1 MDIISKLTLGLFIGL
16 IINFFALTQEK
27 KVTAFLL
34 GALMVLSA
42 VFQNEFLFKISF
54 GWTFLLSIIALIY
67 HYVKPHD
74 KLGKIK
80 FFMNAIIG
88 FLAVRLFIVA
98 KGIYVNKEAV
108 FGSESLFSTIEQ
120 LGIIDV
126 FDITMFT
133 TFLILLAPLNLL
145 KKELERKNDFVKE
158 KMKDA

>member
-1 MDIISKLTLGLFIGL
+1 MDIISELILGIFIGL

-27 KVTAFLL
+27 KATAFLL
-34 GALMVLSA
+34 GALIVVGA
-42 VFQNEFLFKISF
+42 VFQSEFLFKISL
-54 GWTFLLSIIALIY
+54 GWTVLLSIIGLIY

-98 KGIYVNKEAV
+98 KGIYVNKETV
-108 FGSESLFSTIEQ
+108 FGSDSLFSTIEQ
-120 LGIIDV
+120 LGIIDI
-126 FDITMFT
+126 FDMTMFI
-133 TFLILLAPLNLL
+133 TFFILLAPLNLL